1 LQHLIADFA
10 VFCRTPVSV
19 AEFDNRDSTKTL
31 TSRELMERGK
41 IVAIIT
47 GAISIILALAY
58 LLLVQLLDFR
68 GEMIPAPVSQL
79 PPAVDIAQI
88 PAKFYR
94 GTVCRAST
102 IGDSPKFGMNN

>member
-1 LQHLIADFA
+1 MD
-10 VFCRTPVSV
+10 RS
-19 AEFDNRDSTKTL
+19 
-31 TSRELMERGK
+31 K

-79 PPAVDIAQI
+79 PQSVVVAQI
-88 PAKFYR
+88 LPNGWYVQKNP
-94 GTVCRAST
+94 T
-102 IGDSPKFGMNN
+102 